1 MLRKSNVCV
10 VVVFSLVL
18 CSNSKSSIF
27 KLYVLVLCYIQNI
40 VVNNVKNIHLLCLLL
55 CKRICIRFYCIHFI
69 FIYIK
74 NIGKIIR
81 IFAINQKKKYMNK
94 Y

>member
-40 VVNNVKNIHLLCLLL
+40 VVNNVK
-55 CKRICIRFYCIHFI
+55 
-69 FIYIK
+69 
-74 NIGKIIR
+74 
-81 IFAINQKKKYMNK
+81 KYSSIMFVTM
-94 Y
+94 